1 MLFFAS
7 KLTKQIHADVIALY
21 EAAPHFSRLHCHS
34 EAGYFGGDVL
44 YIADPTIDL
53 DLEWDDDHGFD
64 TLAPHF
70 QHYPTGVK
78 VWMGDKPSRT
88 RHSKITEEGWAGIIG
103 ECHRIIETYKRH
115 AAA

>member
-7 KLTKQIHADVIALY
+7 KLTKQIHADVTALY
-21 EAAPHFSRLHCHS
+21 KAAPHFPRFYCQG
-34 EAGYFGGDVL
+34 EAGYFGNDVM
-44 YIADPTIDL
+44 YIADPAIEL

-64 TLAPHF
+64 TIAPHF

-78 VWMGDKPSRT
+78 VWLGDKPSGT
-88 RHSKITEEGWAGIIG
+88 RHTKMTEEDWDGIIS
-103 ECHRIIETYKRH
+103 ECRRIIETYNRH